1 MKFDVIKNWVREKF
15 GNKLYDPMGDY
26 WFNLLSLI
34 IFLICGIF
42 GFIFIFLQQK
52 NKLKIKNIF
61 LKSI

>member
-42 GFIFIFLQQK
+42 GFIFILVDWLDY
-52 NKLKIKNIF
+52 N
-61 LKSI
+61 